1 MQIVNLC
8 NGTSIYEIGCIFD
21 YLFDIMLQN
30 DQNVKCYDDV
40 KQISIYEID
49 HLEKGFEKK
58 YLVCSH
64 VGQPLLFN
72 TILIIT

>member
-1 MQIVNLC
+1 MEHQYMKSDAYLI
-8 NGTSIYEIGCIFD
+8 IFD
-21 YLFDIMLQN
+21 DLFDIMLQN

-49 HLEKGFEKK
+49 HLERGFEKK

>member
-40 KQISIYEID
+40 K
-49 HLEKGFEKK
+49 
-58 YLVCSH
+58 
-64 VGQPLLFN
+64 
-72 TILIIT
+72 

>member
-49 HLEKGFEKK
+49 HLERGFEKK